1 MQFFYRYAITALW
14 VALGIVWFVAAIGAK
29 VTRRRET
36 IRSRISHMVPLM
48 LAVILLSSRR
58 LAGRYL
64 AMPVLPHGLAT
75 FWLGFMLVLAGIA
88 FSIAARVSLGGN
100 WSGIVTLKQDHEL
113 IRKGPYRLVRHPI
126 YTGLVVAILG
136 TAIAQ
141 GELRS
146 VFAVAL
152 VAAALVRKIGIEEAL
167 LVQEFG
173 AAYDRYR
180 REVPALIPFASP
192 R

>member
-1 MQFFYRYAITALW
+1 MQLIYRYAITALW
-14 VALGIVWFVAAIGAK
+14 VAFGIVWFIASIGAK

-36 IRSRISHMVPLM
+36 IRSRVSHMVPLM

-64 AMPVLPHGLAT
+64 TIPVLPHNQAT

-88 FSIAARVSLGGN
+88 FSIAARVWLGGN

-113 IRKGPYRLVRHPI
+113 IRRGPYRLVRHPI
-126 YTGLVVAILG
+126 YTGMLVAILG

-152 VAAALVRKIGIEEAL
+152 VTAAFVRKIGIEEAFL
-167 LVQEFG
+167 TDAFG

-180 REVPALIPFASP
+180 HEVPALIPFVRP

>member
-1 MQFFYRYAITALW
+1 MQIFYRYSITALW
-14 VALGIVWFVAAIGAK
+14 VVLGFVWFAASISAK
-29 VTRRRET
+29 RTRRRET

-48 LAVILLSSRR
+48 LAVILLSSSR

-64 AMPVLPHGLAT
+64 TVPLLPHNLAT

-88 FSIAARVSLGGN
+88 LSITARVSLGGN

-113 IRKGPYRLVRHPI
+113 VCRGPYRLVRHPI
-126 YTGLVVAILG
+126 YTGLLTAILG

-146 VFAVAL
+146 LLAVAL
-152 VAAALVRKIGIEEAL
+152 IAAAFVRKIGVEETFLTEA
-167 LVQEFG
+167 FG
-173 AAYDRYR
+173 DAYDRYR
-180 REVPALIPFASP
+180 REVPALIPFVRP

>member
-1 MQFFYRYAITALW
+1 MQLFYRSSITALW
-14 VALGIVWFVAAIGAK
+14 LAWGIFWLAAAVGAK
-29 VTRRRET
+29 ATRRRET
-36 IRSRISHMVPLM
+36 IGSRISHMVPLV
-48 LAVILLSSRR
+48 LAVILLSSDR

-64 AMPVLPHGLAT
+64 GIALRPHNLAT
-75 FWLGFMLVLAGIA
+75 FWLGFTLVLAGIA
-88 FSIAARVSLGGN
+88 WSLAARVSLGGN

-126 YTGLVVAILG
+126 YTGLLAAILG

-146 VFAVAL
+146 LLAVTL
-152 VAAALVRKIGIEEAL
+152 VAAAFVRKIGVEEAFL
-167 LVQEFG
+167 GEAFG

-180 REVPALIPFASP
+180 REVPALIPFVRP

>member
-1 MQFFYRYAITALW
+1 MQLFYRYAIAALW
-14 VALGIVWFVAAIGAK
+14 VTLGVVWAAAAIGTKAA
-29 VTRRRET
+29 RRRET
-36 IRSRISHMVPLM
+36 IRSGISHTVPIM

-64 AMPVLPHGLAT
+64 AVPVLPHNLVT
-75 FWLGFMLVLAGIA
+75 FWPGFMLVLTGIA
-88 FSIAARVSLGGN
+88 LSITARVSLGGN

-113 IRKGPYRLVRHPI
+113 ICKGPYRLVRHPI
-126 YTGLVVAILG
+126 YTGLVVAVLG

-146 VFAVAL
+146 LFAVAL
-152 VAAALVRKIGIEEAL
+152 VAAALVRKIGIEEAFL
-167 LVQEFG
+167 MQEFG

-180 REVPALIPFASP
+180 REVPALIPFLRP

>member
-1 MQFFYRYAITALW
+1 MQLFYRSSITALW
-14 VALGIVWFVAAIGAK
+14 LAWGIFWLAAAVGAK
-29 VTRRRET
+29 ATRRRET
-36 IRSRISHMVPLM
+36 IGSRISHMVPLV
-48 LAVILLSSRR
+48 LAVILLSSDR

-64 AMPVLPHGLAT
+64 GIALLPHNLVT
-75 FWLGFMLVLAGIA
+75 FWLGFTLVLAGIA
-88 FSIAARVSLGGN
+88 WSLAARVSLGGN

-126 YTGLVVAILG
+126 YTGLLAAILG

-146 VFAVAL
+146 LLAVTL
-152 VAAALVRKIGIEEAL
+152 VAAAFVRKIGVEEAFL
-167 LVQEFG
+167 GEAFG

-180 REVPALIPFASP
+180 REVPALIPFVRP

>member
-1 MQFFYRYAITALW
+1 
-14 VALGIVWFVAAIGAK
+14 
-29 VTRRRET
+29 
-36 IRSRISHMVPLM
+36 
-48 LAVILLSSRR
+48 
-58 LAGRYL
+58 
-64 AMPVLPHGLAT
+64 VLPHGLAT

>member
-1 MQFFYRYAITALW
+1 MQLFYRYAISALW
-14 VALGIVWFVAAIGAK
+14 ISLGLVWAAAAIGAK
-29 VTRRRET
+29 ATRRRET
-36 IRSRISHMVPLM
+36 IRSRISHTVPIM
-48 LAVILLSSRR
+48 LAVILLVSRR

-64 AMPVLPHGLAT
+64 TIPVLPHSLAT
-75 FWLGFMLVLAGIA
+75 FWLGFTLVLAGIV
-88 FSIAARVSLGGN
+88 FTIAARISLGGN
-100 WSGIVTLKQDHEL
+100 WSGIVTLKQGHEL

-126 YTGLVVAILG
+126 YTGLVVAVVG

-152 VAAALVRKIGIEEAL
+152 VAAAFVRKIGIEEAL
-167 LVQEFG
+167 LLQEFG

-180 REVPALIPFASP
+180 REVPALVPFMRP

>member
-1 MQFFYRYAITALW
+1 
-14 VALGIVWFVAAIGAK
+14 
-29 VTRRRET
+29 
-36 IRSRISHMVPLM
+36 MVPLM
-48 LAVILLSSRR
+48 LAVILLSSSR

-64 AMPVLPHGLAT
+64 TVPLLPHNLAT

-88 FSIAARVSLGGN
+88 LSITARVSLGGN

-113 IRKGPYRLVRHPI
+113 VCRGPYRLVRHPI
-126 YTGLVVAILG
+126 YTGILTAILG

-146 VFAVAL
+146 LLAVAL
-152 VAAALVRKIGIEEAL
+152 VAAAFVRKIGVEETFLA
-167 LVQEFG
+167 EAFG
-173 AAYDRYR
+173 DAYDRYR
-180 REVPALIPFASP
+180 REVPALIPFVRP

>member
-1 MQFFYRYAITALW
+1 MQLFYRYAIAALW
-14 VALGIVWFVAAIGAK
+14 VTLGVVWAAAAIGAK
-29 VTRRRET
+29 AARRRET
-36 IRSRISHMVPLM
+36 IRSRISHTVPIM

-64 AMPVLPHGLAT
+64 AVPVLPHNLIT
-75 FWLGFMLVLAGIA
+75 FWPGFMLVLAGIA
-88 FSIAARVSLGGN
+88 LSITARVSLGGN

-126 YTGLVVAILG
+126 YTGLVVAVLG
-136 TAIAQ
+136 TAVAQ

-152 VAAALVRKIGIEEAL
+152 VAAALVRKIGIEEAFL
-167 LVQEFG
+167 MQEFG

-180 REVPALIPFASP
+180 REVPALIPFLRP